1 MRTHMTNV
9 IEKRIKTRALE
20 KQKKIVRNTLNLK
33 DANPNQFQKEENK
46 CFGYSFKNL
55 IKEWKSFEKF
65 FENKDPV
72 LNILAE
78 TKEKVE
84 TEYIECHLKAIKN
97 TGDSSIGTKKKNIF
111 RMAGKIAK
119 DFTSESEIHRDMMA
133 KFKLKFEK
141 SSVFR
146 GIVEIMRENEQTRF
160 RPKFDRT
167 WMRSL
172 IVTIHQDVI
181 LGKLTEFTQTKTI
194 KKRAKVDQDNTNE
207 DGTSKRMDLV
217 DFKDQ
222 VKLDNSKRNIMLNKE
237 AEKARRATVYEERKN
252 KQKEEEDQEN
262 KKNTQGDKNDKEITS
277 KKEEEK
283 TSKESTKATEET
295 QKQENQKS

>member
-9 IEKRIKTRALE
+9 INKRIKKRTE
-20 KQKKIVRNTLNLK
+20 DKKKVHVKNVLNLK
-33 DANPNQFQKEENK
+33 DHRSEKEENK
-46 CFGYSFKNL
+46 VFGYSFKNL
-55 IKEWKSFEKF
+55 IKEWRSFGKF
-65 FENKDPV
+65 FENKEPV
-72 LNILAE
+72 INILKE
-78 TKEKVE
+78 TREKVE
-84 TEYIECHLKAIKN
+84 TEFIECLLKSLKN
-97 TGDSSIGTKKKNIF
+97 TDESGIGSKKKGLF
-111 RMAGKIAK
+111 RMVGKLAK
-119 DFTSESEIHRDMMA
+119 DFSVEPEIHRDMMA

-146 GIVEIMRENEQTRF
+146 GLVEIMRENEQSRF

-181 LGKLTEFTQTKTI
+181 LGKLTEFTKIKTI
-194 KKRAKVDQDNTNE
+194 KKTKPDPENTNE
-207 DGTSKRMDLV
+207 DGTTKRKDLV

-222 VKLDNSKRNIMLNKE
+222 VKLNNSRRNIMLNQE
-237 AEKARRATVYEERKN
+237 AEKVRRATVYEERKV
-252 KQKEEEDQEN
+252 KKKEEEDIEN
-262 KKNTQGDKNDKEITS
+262 KKNTQGDKYDKEITS

-283 TSKESTKATEET
+283 TFKESTKATEEA